1 MNVSEAQNER
11 YLLEE
16 EVAEILRC
24 SRGKIKQ
31 LRLSGRLPYVPGRPV
46 LIDREDLRLFI
57 DNAKI
62 AATSDPMT
70 PYRKDPNAWKKGT
83 EAARKAWLKSQRQR
97 P

>member
-1 MNVSEAQNER
+1 MNANEAQSER

-16 EVAEILRC
+16 EVASILRC
-24 SRGKIKQ
+24 SRGKVKQ

-70 PYRKDPNAWKKGT
+70 PYRKDPNAWRKGT
-83 EAARKAWLKSQRQR
+83 ERARKAWLKSQRQR